1 MEELTL
7 DDLAIEHELARV
19 AESFRFILDVTPI
32 NVEEQ
37 RASFLNSDITEPAF
51 LYRELEDDPAV
62 IQASLDGLEVD
73 RVEDATLGHLLRAKH
88 HELGLQLAMLGARE
102 TDRFRAL
109 SEELYGP
116 ITIDLLEHAESILTN
131 VPVPGRGDNDCID
144 AAGFALRAEHELAQ
158 YRRAEPDIGAHVEVR
173 PDVAGVM
180 VSGNVL
186 MVSAAACIHQSRLK
200 AILQHEVGT
209 HLLTHI
215 NGSFQPLQL
224 LAAGLA
230 GYEETQE
237 GLAVL
242 AEYLVGGL
250 SAFRLR
256 QLAAR
261 VVAADQMRAEASF
274 GDVFGAQ
281 LEHGFSP
288 RSAFTTTMRAFR
300 CGGFSK
306 DVIYLRGL
314 LELLGHLEHGGDLDL
329 LWMGKM
335 SLRELPLVDD
345 LLARGVLAPPR
356 LLPRHLS
363 EPETA
368 ERLAVLAGLTDPSTL
383 VGAPR

>member
-1 MEELTL
+1 MAELTL

-19 AESFRFILDVTPI
+19 AESFRFILDVTPV
-32 NVEEQ
+32 NVADQ
-37 RASFLNSDITEPAF
+37 RASYLNRRSTEPTF
-51 LYRELEDDPAV
+51 LYRELEDDPAI
-62 IQASLDGLEVD
+62 IQASLDGLDVD
-73 RVEDATLGHLLRAKH
+73 RVEDTTLGHLLRAKH
-88 HELGLQLAMLGARE
+88 HELGLQLAMLRARE
-102 TDRFRAL
+102 TVRFREL

-116 ITIDLLEHAESILTN
+116 ITIELLEHAGSILTN
-131 VPVPGRGDNDCID
+131 VAVPGRGDDDCID
-144 AAGFALRAEHELAQ
+144 ASEFALRAELELDR
-158 YRRAEPDIGAHVEVR
+158 YRGVEPDIGAHVEVR

-186 MVSAAACIHQSRLK
+186 MVSAAACIHESRID

-242 AEYLVGGL
+242 AEFLVGGL

-261 VVAADQMRAEASF
+261 VVAADQMRADASF
-274 GDVFGAQ
+274 GDVFDTQ
-281 LEHGFSP
+281 LDHGFSP

-300 CGGFSK
+300 CGGFTK

-314 LELLGHLEHGGDLDL
+314 LELLRHLGDGGDLDI

-345 LLARGVLAPPR
+345 LLARGLVAPAR

-363 EPETA
+363 MPGTK
-368 ERLAVLAGLTDPSTL
+368 ERLAMLSGLTDPSTL
-383 VGAPR
+383 LGAPR